1 MSNERYGMACPICGE
16 NAKVVG
22 HCKYEIDMVKRTRV
36 CTECGHKFRTVEID
50 EDMLKSFCVRKKEV
64 YPYAD

>member
-22 HCKYEIDMVKRTRV
+22 HCKYEIDMVKRTRA
-36 CTECGHKFRTVEID
+36 CTECGHKFRTIEID
-50 EDMLKSFCVRKKEV
+50 EDMLKSF
-64 YPYAD
+64 